1 MSFKKNEIKRRFDMV
16 KNILVIDDDNDYVE
30 SVLNLLEAKGY
41 SVDSASNGADGVAK
55 AKENKPDLI
64 LLDVMMTT
72 RDEGF
77 NVARELNDIED
88 LKGTPVIMCTGVRRE
103 MTLPFS
109 FEPDETW
116 LPVKQILE
124 KPVKPEALLAA
135 VSDAL
140 K

>member
-1 MSFKKNEIKRRFDMV
+1 MAFKKNEITRRFDMV

-30 SVLNLLEAKGY
+30 SVVNLLEAKGY